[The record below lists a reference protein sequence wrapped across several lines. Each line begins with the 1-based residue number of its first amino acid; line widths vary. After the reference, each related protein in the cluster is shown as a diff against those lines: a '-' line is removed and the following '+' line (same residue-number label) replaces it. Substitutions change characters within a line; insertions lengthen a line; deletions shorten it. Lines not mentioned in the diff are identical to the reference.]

1 MIDPQEHS
9 LDDLRHGFG
18 FLMHDTTRL
27 MNRYYDRRVRSPLH
41 SLWQLHIRILTIHIL
56 DV

>member
-27 MNRYYDRRVRSPLH
+27 MNRYYDRRVRIYGIS
-41 SLWQLHIRILTIHIL
+41 R
-56 DV
+56 